1 MTLLRLRLVLLCLLL
16 TSAVVT
22 LCSRQGCCECGPVW
36 GRSIVRADC
45 VPGCE
50 CRHYVAE
57 KCYCQSLSR
66 LLQVYP
72 EDGKPEKALQ
82 VLRSLCQEDGL
93 ELATSSEQSE
103 K

>member
-1 MTLLRLRLVLLCLLL
+1 MSAALCGGEAL
-16 TSAVVT
+16 S
-22 LCSRQGCCECGPVW
+22 GP
-36 GRSIVRADC
+36 IVSLD
-45 VPGCE
+45 VS
-50 CRHYVAE
+50 RHYVAE
-57 KCYCQSLSR
+57 KYYCQGLSR